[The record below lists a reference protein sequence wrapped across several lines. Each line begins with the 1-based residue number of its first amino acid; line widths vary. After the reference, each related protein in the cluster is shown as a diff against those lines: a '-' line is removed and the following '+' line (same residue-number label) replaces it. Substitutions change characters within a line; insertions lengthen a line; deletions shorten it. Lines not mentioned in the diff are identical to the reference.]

1 MRRIGT
7 ALFVC
12 VPVAVVG
19 CLVAHQVGYMFEAPD
34 GFARS
39 LELRNDGHAYFREFA
54 FMVPAAMTILLAG
67 FALAM
72 HAATGAASQLNLPAK
87 PFAAIPVLVFVIQ
100 ESTERIAVGNLL
112 ELVTE
117 VSFVVGL
124 ALQVPFGLIAF
135 LLARLILVVA
145 HEVGRIIRTLNGHRP
160 PGTRSTRTS
169 MQPRDMPAVQR
180 SQLLSRAPRRGPPT
194 VSVQPALAL

>member
-12 VPVAVVG
+12 VPVAVAG
-19 CLVAHQVGYMFEAPD
+19 CLVAHQTGYVFEAPD

-39 LELRNDGHAYFREFA
+39 LELRSDGHAYFREFVFLFA
-54 FMVPAAMTILLAG
+54 AAMTMLLAG

-72 HAATGAASQLNLPAK
+72 HAATDASSPLNPSAK

-100 ESTERIAVGNLL
+100 ESTERIAAGNLL
-112 ELVTE
+112 ELFTE

-135 LLARLILVVA
+135 LFARLILVVA
-145 HEVGRIIRTLNGHRP
+145 HGVGRIIRTLNERRRP
-160 PGTRSTRTS
+160 RARSPRTS
-169 MQPRDMPAVQR
+169 IRPRETPTAQR
-180 SQLLSRAPRRGPPT
+180 SQLLGRAPRRGPPT
-194 VSVQPALAL
+194 VFAQPALAF